1 MAARFLLTL
10 DNLLDDT
17 SLYDFID
24 EDDDLP
30 IFAMTAMSY
39 RSMRVN

>member
-1 MAARFLLTL
+1 MAAKFLLML

-17 SLYDFID
+17 SLFDFID

-30 IFAMTAMSY
+30 MFAMEAMSY
-39 RSMRVN
+39 KSVCMN